1 MLKHLIIKTSS
12 LGDIV
17 HMLPAIT
24 DAHRKIPDISFDWVA
39 ESGFIEIPAWH
50 PDIDQVIEIGL
61 RKWRKQLFNRETW
74 AAFSAFKRKLK
85 AHPYEK
91 AIDSQGLIKSALVA
105 RMSQGETW
113 GYDKNSIRD
122 SSASYLYQNK
132 VAVSYKEHAVT
143 RNRLIL
149 AKSLGY
155 TIDDLDLDYGIADN
169 PVFKQACSEL
179 AKHSVFQGNGIPD
192 KSIIALHGTSRTNKE
207 WPIEHW
213 NGFIEE
219 MQAVGYSVLFPWGN
233 DEELARAEKFAQNHT
248 QHSAKAIALPRCS
261 LTTLAGLIQN
271 ASAVI
276 GMDTGLLHVAAAF
289 DQKGVALYPATEPKR
304 SGAMSPSS
312 LIESIGGEASLDAAA
327 INAKMLALLSKA
339 SS

>member
-1 MLKHLIIKTSS
+1 MIKHLIVKTTS

-17 HMLPAIT
+17 HMLPAIS
-24 DAHRKIPDISFDWVA
+24 DAKRQIPEVSFDWVA
-39 ESGFIEIPAWH
+39 ESGFTEIPAWH
-50 PDIDQVIEIGL
+50 PNVDQVIKISL
-61 RKWRKQLFNRETW
+61 RKWRKQV
-74 AAFSAFKRKLK
+74 FSKATRKSYKIFKTQIK
-85 AHPYEK
+85 ATNYEK
-91 AIDSQGLIKSALVA
+91 TIDSQGLIKSAMVA

-113 GYDKNSIRD
+113 GYDKHSIRD
-122 SSASYLYQNK
+122 PFASYLYVNK
-132 VAVSYKEHAVT
+132 VSVSYQEHAVT

-155 TIDDLDLDYGIADN
+155 SIDDLSLDYGIAAN
-169 PVFKQACSEL
+169 PVFNQARNEL
-179 AKHSVFQGNGIPD
+179 AKHEVFKGNGIPE
-192 KSIIALHGTSRTNKE
+192 KCIIALHGTSRANKE

-219 MQAVGYSVLFPWGN
+219 MGGVGYSVLFPWGN
-233 DEELARAEKFAQNHT
+233 NEELARAQAFAKNH
-248 QHSAKAIALPRCS
+248 SKAIALLGCS

-289 DQKGVALYPATEPKR
+289 DQKGVALYPATEPKK
-304 SGAMSPSS
+304 SGAMSPSG

-327 INAKMLALLSKA
+327 INAKMLAIL
-339 SS
+339 